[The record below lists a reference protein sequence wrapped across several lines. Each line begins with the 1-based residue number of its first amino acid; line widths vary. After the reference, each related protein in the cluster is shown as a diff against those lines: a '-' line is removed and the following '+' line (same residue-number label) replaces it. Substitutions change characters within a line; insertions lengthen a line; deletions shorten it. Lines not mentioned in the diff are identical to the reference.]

1 MLAKLP
7 WRRRAGD
14 FLFRYRSFTPVPL
27 ALILIWQADISYSQL
42 IPGLILMFMGEIIR
56 LVAVRAAGKSTRTRR
71 VGARELVSW
80 GLYGHTRN
88 PLYIGNLLLWVGAV
102 WMAGGTYQSHL
113 FGLILLFFSVQY
125 ALIITLEEGKLLE
138 LFGEDYQAYCAG
150 VPRII
155 PRRKSFAAGAAR
167 LHKWGYAL
175 ESERSS
181 IMVLVAIIGLSSLS
195 TWLKGS

>member
-1 MLAKLP
+1 MVAKLP
-7 WRRRAGD
+7 WPRRAGD

-27 ALILIWQADISYSQL
+27 ALILVWQADISYPQL
-42 IPGLILMFMGEIIR
+42 LPGLILMFIGEIIR
-56 LVAVRAAGKSTRTRR
+56 LVAVRAAGKSTRTRK

-80 GLYGHTRN
+80 GLYSHTRN

-102 WMAGGTYQSHL
+102 WMAGGAYQSYL
-113 FGLILLFFSVQY
+113 YGLILLFFAIQY
-125 ALIITLEEGKLLE
+125 ALIIALEEGKLLE
-138 LFGEDYQAYCAG
+138 LFGEEYQAYCAG

-155 PRRKSFAAGAAR
+155 PRWKSFTGGTVQ
-167 LHKWGYAL
+167 LHKWGYVL

-181 IMVLVAIIGLSSLS
+181 IMVLAAIIGLSALS